1 MPASTI
7 ATYHAHTQFN
17 NHSDPNQPRKREHD
31 PTHLDQQHHAEA
43 DCALALDASLL
54 QKDLDATT
62 KHMPASTIA
71 TYHAHTQFNNHSD
84 PNQPRKREHDPTHL
98 DQQHHAEADCALALD
113 ASLLQK
119 DLDATTKHMSAVLI
133 ALLLTIAATGIDWH
147 VSRRAKCL
155 SAAPTVVE
163 ANYFAI

>member
-1 MPASTI
+1 MLTHNSTTT
-7 ATYHAHTQFN
+7 ATPTDQPTTQE
-17 NHSDPNQPRKREHD
+17 REHD

-43 DCALALDASLL
+43 DSTIALDASLL

-98 DQQHHAEADCALALD
+98 DQEHHAEADSVLVLD

-119 DLDATTKHMSAVLI
+119 DLGATTKHMPAR
-133 ALLLTIAATGIDWH
+133 TIATLYAHTQFNNHSD
-147 VSRRAKCL
+147 
-155 SAAPTVVE
+155 P
-163 ANYFAI
+163 Y

>member
-1 MPASTI
+1 MIVAI
-7 ATYHAHTQFN
+7 YHAHTQFN

-84 PNQPRKREHDPTHL
+84 PNQPRKREHDPTQL
-98 DQQHHAEADCALALD
+98 DQQHHAEADCAVALD
-113 ASLLQK
+113 ASNHYSPFSWKCYPMNDSFGLLPGLPK
-119 DLDATTKHMSAVLI
+119 LTAT
-133 ALLLTIAATGIDWH
+133 
-147 VSRRAKCL
+147 
-155 SAAPTVVE
+155 P
-163 ANYFAI
+163 

>member
-1 MPASTI
+1 MI
-7 ATYHAHTQFN
+7 AT
-17 NHSDPNQPRKREHD
+17 
-31 PTHLDQQHHAEA
+31 
-43 DCALALDASLL
+43 
-54 QKDLDATT
+54 
-62 KHMPASTIA
+62 I
-71 TYHAHTQFNNHSD
+71 YHAHTQFNNHSD

-119 DLDATTKHMSAVLI
+119 DLDATTKHMSAVLK
-133 ALLLTIAATGIDWH
+133 ALLLTIAATDIDWH
-147 VSRRAKCL
+147 VSRRAQCL

>member
-1 MPASTI
+1 MIVAI
-7 ATYHAHTQFN
+7 YHAHTQFN
-17 NHSDPNQPRKREHD
+17 NHRDPDQPRKREHD

-84 PNQPRKREHDPTHL
+84 R
-98 DQQHHAEADCALALD
+98 
-113 ASLLQK
+113 SLW
-119 DLDATTKHMSAVLI
+119 
-133 ALLLTIAATGIDWH
+133 LLNF
-147 VSRRAKCL
+147 V
-155 SAAPTVVE
+155 
-163 ANYFAI
+163 

>member
-1 MPASTI
+1 MIVTI
-7 ATYHAHTQFN
+7 YHAHTQFN
-17 NHSDPNQPRKREHD
+17 DHSDPNQPRKREHG
-31 PTHLDQQHHAEA
+31 
-43 DCALALDASLL
+43 
-54 QKDLDATT
+54 
-62 KHMPASTIA
+62 
-71 TYHAHTQFNNHSD
+71 
-84 PNQPRKREHDPTHL
+84 PTHL

-133 ALLLTIAATGIDWH
+133 ALKVTIAATGIDWH